1 MRKIL
6 SILTILLTLTSI
18 SNLVSAQSEKCD
30 INKLL
35 IIHENMDNLTF
46 QMIEDFLFT
55 FDESCKNNVEYS
67 EWSTELLFKVIDKW
81 TNLYFKVLTSEKI
94 TNDSCILK
102 TFSDP
107 LLDYNFQKLYDKIKA
122 VETVESIKS
131 NYLNVVIEIAKND
144 GIEIKR

>member
-6 SILTILLTLTSI
+6 SILIILLILTSI
-18 SNLVSAQSEKCD
+18 STFAQSEKCD

-55 FDESCKNNVEYS
+55 FDESCENNVEYS

-94 TNDSCILK
+94 TNDNCILK

-107 LLDYNFQKLYDKIKA
+107 LLDYNFQKIYDKIKV
-122 VETVESIKS
+122 VETVENIKS
-131 NYLNVVIEIAKND
+131 CYLNVLIEIAKND
-144 GIEIKR
+144 GLEIER